1 MKLLNNELI
10 TIFST
15 MLDIRNFEKSC
26 IKGSKTGE
34 IHGEL
39 HTGIGQ
45 EAIGAVIKQFCRKE
59 DALVSTHRNHVH
71 AIGKNV
77 SMRELMAE
85 IYEKET
91 GICRGRGGHMHP
103 FDQSN
108 NFSAT
113 GIVGSSIPIALG
125 YAYGFWY
132 ENNDNISI
140 AVTGDGGANSG
151 SFHECLN
158 IASAWNLPLLIIIEN
173 NGYGISVKAEDVNS
187 PIEFYKRSSAYGIL
201 GKKADG
207 ADPEFLFSTFQ
218 EVNEYLRKGKGPAI
232 LEVTCSRFQGHY
244 EGDHDLYRSKK
255 ELEDNFINKDPIK
268 NLKHKIIERN
278 ILNED
283 DLIHLENESKLKIEN
298 ILSEVRKD
306 KSPKSEDFKNFLFN

>member
-1 MKLLNNELI
+1 MNLLNNELV
-10 TIFST
+10 TIFNT

-26 IKGSKTGE
+26 IEGSKTGE

-45 EAIGAVIKQFCRKE
+45 EAIGAVIKHFCRKE

-85 IYEKET
+85 IFEKET
-91 GICRGRGGHMHP
+91 GICKGRGGHMHP

-113 GIVGSSIPIALG
+113 GIVGSSIPVALG

-132 ENNDNISI
+132 EKTDNISI

-151 SFHECLN
+151 SFHESLN
-158 IASAWNLPLLIIIEN
+158 IASAWKLPLLILIEN

-187 PIEFYKRSSAYGIL
+187 PTEFYQRSSAYGIL
-201 GKKADG
+201 GKKVDG
-207 ADPEFLFSTFQ
+207 TDPELLCSVFD
-218 EVNEYLRKGKGPAI
+218 EVFEYLRKGNGPAI

-244 EGDHDLYRSKK
+244 EGDHDLYRSKN
-255 ELEDNFINKDPIK
+255 ELEDNIINKDPIK
-268 NLKHKIIERN
+268 NLKNKIIKRN
-278 ILNED
+278 ILSET
-283 DLIHLENESKLKIEN
+283 DLNHLENESKLKIEN

-306 KSPKSEDFKNFLFN
+306 NSPKSESFKEFIFN

>member
-1 MKLLNNELI
+1 MNLLNNELV
-10 TIFST
+10 TIFNT

-26 IKGSKTGE
+26 IEGSKTGE

-45 EAIGAVIKQFCRKE
+45 EAIGAVIKHFCRKE

-85 IYEKET
+85 IFEKET
-91 GICRGRGGHMHP
+91 GICKGRGGHMHP

-113 GIVGSSIPIALG
+113 GIVGSSIPVALG

-151 SFHECLN
+151 SFHESLN
-158 IASAWNLPLLIIIEN
+158 IASAWKLPLLILIEN

-187 PIEFYKRSSAYGIL
+187 PTEFYQRSSAYGIL

-207 ADPEFLFSTFQ
+207 TDPELLCSVFD
-218 EVNEYLRKGKGPAI
+218 EVFEYLRKGNGPVI

-244 EGDHDLYRSKK
+244 EGDHDLYRSKN
-255 ELEDNFINKDPIK
+255 ELEDNIINKDPIK
-268 NLKHKIIERN
+268 Y
-278 ILNED
+278 
-283 DLIHLENESKLKIEN
+283 
-298 ILSEVRKD
+298 
-306 KSPKSEDFKNFLFN
+306 PM